1 MKINFCFSFP
11 GIFFG
16 VGWNGGGGRI
26 VVVRNLSPT
35 TLGNNNLHGR
45 TSPYRF
51 FFSIYTV
58 TRILNSLYNLTRHPL
73 RRVWQKPKG
82 AALDTA
88 TSWPQGD
95 KSG

>member
-1 MKINFCFSFP
+1 M
-11 GIFFG
+11 
-16 VGWNGGGGRI
+16 GGAGGRI

-45 TSPYRF
+45 TSPYR